1 MHEKKKRAAYQEA
14 MMEIYLDAV
23 KSEES
28 ENGLYHHQQ
37 MKMDKIL
44 SEGYCCRMVSMRFC

>member
-1 MHEKKKRAAYQEA
+1 MCIRDRVYIDELLEIRECMKKKKRAAYQEA

-28 ENGLYHHQQ
+28 ENGF
-37 MKMDKIL
+37 
-44 SEGYCCRMVSMRFC
+44 VSSSADENE